1 MRTIAIL
8 TFVAGFIVSGG
19 CDTLSDSDQDNVYK
33 DPFQPIEWEEDV
45 TGQLLPFELIQ
56 NPGHFRANEIDYLD
70 DNELVFISK
79 ISGSVFAYPLRF
91 MGVEVV
97 NENTDGVLTAV
108 TYCPL
113 TRSAIAWN
121 RVLGSD
127 TLLLTASGYLLRDNL
142 MPLDLNSGSIW
153 SQMRLVGM
161 RGKHNKMIV
170 ETVPLF
176 ETSWKTVKVYFP
188 DAAVFTSGSMQKSAS
203 EVNNYSS
210 GEAFTGRQFGILSR
224 DNVELFN
231 ADLFS
236 SGIKLYMTIIQ
247 PGGNVVVA
255 GSSDHHYIAAFRT
268 SYTMQPVQSEFPII
282 MRDETGTSWNI
293 FGEAVEGEREGE
305 QLESPVFYIAADWAW
320 ELLLGNT
327 SVFNPS

>member
-1 MRTIAIL
+1 MRVRTILII
-8 TFVAGFIVSGG
+8 VAGIIVSGG
-19 CDTLSDSDQDNVYK
+19 CDPVSDSDQDNLYK

-56 NPGHFRANEIDYLD
+56 NPGHFTANEIDYLD
-70 DNELVFISK
+70 DNELVFITK
-79 ISGSVFAYPLRF
+79 ASGTVFAYPLRF
-91 MGVEVV
+91 MGVEIV
-97 NENTDGVLTAV
+97 NENIDGVLTAV

-121 RVLGSD
+121 RILGSD

-161 RGKHNKMIV
+161 RGKHEKMII

-176 ETSWKTVKVYFP
+176 ETSWKTVKAHFP
-188 DAAVFTSGSMQKSAS
+188 DAAVFTSGSVQKSAS

-210 GEAFTGRQFGILSR
+210 GEVFTVRLFGILSR

-236 SGIKLYMTIIQ
+236 NGIKLYSTFNQ
-247 PGGNVVVA
+247 PGGSVVVA
-255 GSSDHHYIAAFRT
+255 GSSELNYITAFLT
-268 SYTMQPVQSEFPII
+268 SYSMQPVEGEFPII
-282 MRDETGTSWNI
+282 MRDETGTTWNI

-320 ELLLGNT
+320 ELLLGKT